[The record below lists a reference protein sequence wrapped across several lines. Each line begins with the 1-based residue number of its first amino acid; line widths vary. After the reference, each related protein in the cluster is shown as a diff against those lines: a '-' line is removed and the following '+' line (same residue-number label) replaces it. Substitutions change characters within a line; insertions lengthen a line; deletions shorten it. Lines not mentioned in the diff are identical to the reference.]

1 MELARRTVLV
11 TGAGSGIGRAIALR
25 IAQDQAAIVICVDK
39 DPATAAETSERI
51 AASGVE
57 SYSIAIDLA
66 DEVAIDMLA
75 KIVLEKHGV
84 IDVLVSNAG
93 VSFEGGLDTPESGW
107 TTSWDVNLMAQVRLA
122 RLLVPSMIANGGGY
136 VVNTASAA
144 GLLTSLG
151 ALSYAVTKHASVAF
165 SEWLAITHRP
175 DNIRVS
181 ALCPMG
187 VRTKMLFPERDDG
200 QASARLAQSAVLE
213 SGELLE
219 PEQVANRVVEAI
231 NSEEFLIL
239 PHPQVHDFY
248 TFRANNTAKWI
259 ASMAKYRERLVAE

>member
-25 IAQDQAAIVICVDK
+25 IARDQARVVVCVDK
-39 DPATAAETSERI
+39 DAETAAETAERI
-51 AASGVE
+51 AASGVD

-84 IDVLVSNAG
+84 VDLLVSNAG
-93 VSFEGGLDTPESGW
+93 VSFEGGLDTQESAW

-122 RLLVPSMIANGGGY
+122 RLLVPNMIANGGGY

-165 SEWLAITHRP
+165 SEWLAITHKP

-181 ALCPMG
+181 VLCPMG
-187 VRTKMLFPERDDG
+187 VRTKMLFPDGDD
-200 QASARLAQSAVLE
+200 APDSTRLAQSAVLE

-219 PEQVANRVVEAI
+219 PEQVANHVVEAI
-231 NSEEFLIL
+231 NAEEFLIL
-239 PHPQVHDFY
+239 PHPQVRDFY
-248 TFRANNTAKWI
+248 MFRANNTAKWI
-259 ASMAKYRERLVAE
+259 TSMAKYRKSLIAE